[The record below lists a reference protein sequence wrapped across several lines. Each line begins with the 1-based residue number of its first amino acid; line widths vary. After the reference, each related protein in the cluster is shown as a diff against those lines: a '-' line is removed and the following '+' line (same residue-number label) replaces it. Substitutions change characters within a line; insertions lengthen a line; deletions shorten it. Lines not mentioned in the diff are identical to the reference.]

1 MMTSIVKRLAGAA
14 LAAVVCSTVTAQTV
28 SVAKYKNDCR
38 CAISLTFDDGLKEH
52 YTLVAPQLEKYGLR
66 GTFAINASSI
76 KDADDDLALTWNDV
90 RALATRGHEISN
102 HTWSHPDLTKLS
114 HEEMSYQIDHCD
126 SVIYRNTGSF
136 TSTMILPFN
145 AWNDK
150 VLEECMKKH
159 IAVRKEHFP
168 LGQHNN
174 GQTAESIA
182 GWLDKQIEDGTWG
195 VTMSHGIHTG
205 WDQWYEPEVLWRF
218 FSQLNERRD
227 VVWCGTFA
235 EVSAYVVER
244 DALSLEIKRHAESS
258 KGFHLT
264 VIPSLSLNPVRYD
277 QLLTLC
283 IREIP
288 KGVRPLIMQ
297 DGKRID
303 CQRKEDRYIFD
314 IDPYGGEITITSDR
328 RAFLDESLGMEERI
342 DDAISKMTLEEKIAI
357 IHAQSKFSSPG
368 VPRLGIPDLVVNDGP
383 QGVREEIL
391 WDKWDA
397 AGHTNDSCTAYPAL
411 TSLAATWNRDLAY
424 RYGQS
429 IGEEFLQRGKHVA
442 ITPGINI
449 NRHPYCGRNF
459 EYMGEDPY
467 LAGVMAAEAVKGIQ
481 SNGVAACVKHFAMN
495 NQEKDRHKV
504 NVVVSDRALH
514 EIYLEGFRRAIID
527 GGAWTVMAAYN
538 KYRGQFCAHNEYLNK
553 ILKTDWR
560 FDGVLMS
567 DWGGTED
574 TREAIH
580 NGLDLEFGT
589 YTDGLTAGRSNAYDN
604 YYLARPY
611 LQMIKSGE
619 VGTEE
624 LDDKVRRVLRLMFR
638 TSMNRQHG
646 FGSRN
651 SAEHSADAL
660 AIQQEGIVLLKNKG
674 AVLPIDRE
682 RYKRILVV
690 GENADFSHTR
700 YGGSSGVKA
709 RYEIMPIDAIREMV
723 GKNCVVEYQKG
734 YTSDWPRNPQVE
746 DSLMVEAIKAAKD
759 AELIVFI
766 GGHNKYQG
774 QDTESYD
781 RSSSNA
787 PFRQGEL
794 LSELVKNKVPLIL
807 VTMGADLFDMPY
819 IERIPA
825 MLHTWYGGSESG
837 TALAQVLFGE
847 VNPSGKLPVTF
858 YRKASDCGAFV
869 MGEYPGDGENV
880 HYDEDIFVGYRYV
893 EKYGVKPQFSFGHGL
908 SYTNFEY
915 GKASLS
921 RNIIAQDDSIEV
933 KVPIT
938 NIGKRSGKEIVELY
952 VRDEKSTVI
961 RPEKEL
967 KGFDKIELAPG
978 ETKEARFIISVRD
991 LSFYDE
997 RQGCWIAE
1005 PGKFEALIGS
1015 SSDNIKAKAVFELQ

>member
-1 MMTSIVKRLAGAA
+1 MMMLGACSDKISTEIDPNPEPNPEPKPDVEEVVALKKIPFTKGLNLSDWFNVSEAYWFNPDTYTEKDFDQLKSLGIDVVRLPINFPIFMGQAPSYTFNQKM
-14 LAAVVCSTVTAQTV
+14 LTA
-28 SVAKYKNDCR
+28 
-38 CAISLTFDDGLKEH
+38 
-52 YTLVAPQLEKYGLR
+52 
-66 GTFAINASSI
+66 
-76 KDADDDLALTWNDV
+76 
-90 RALATRGHEISN
+90 
-102 HTWSHPDLTKLS
+102 
-114 HEEMSYQIDHCD
+114 
-126 SVIYRNTGSF
+126 
-136 TSTMILPFN
+136 
-145 AWNDK
+145 
-150 VLEECMKKH
+150 
-159 IAVRKEHFP
+159 
-168 LGQHNN
+168 
-174 GQTAESIA
+174 
-182 GWLDKQIEDGTWG
+182 LDKAVEWAAAR
-195 VTMSHGIHTG
+195 GIYVIL
-205 WDQWYEPEVLWRF
+205 DQHSYYGSRVFPE
-218 FSQLNERRD
+218 
-227 VVWCGTFA
+227 G
-235 EVSAYVVER
+235 
-244 DALSLEIKRHAESS
+244 
-258 KGFHLT
+258 
-264 VIPSLSLNPVRYD
+264 
-277 QLLTLC
+277 
-283 IREIP
+283 
-288 KGVRPLIMQ
+288 
-297 DGKRID
+297 
-303 CQRKEDRYIFD
+303 
-314 IDPYGGEITITSDR
+314 YG
-328 RAFLDESLGMEERI
+328 
-342 DDAISKMTLEEKIAI
+342 
-357 IHAQSKFSSPG
+357 
-368 VPRLGIPDLVVNDGP
+368 
-383 QGVREEIL
+383 
-391 WDKWDA
+391 
-397 AGHTNDSCTAYPAL
+397 
-411 TSLAATWNRDLAY
+411 
-424 RYGQS
+424 
-429 IGEEFLQRGKHVA
+429 
-442 ITPGINI
+442 
-449 NRHPYCGRNF
+449 
-459 EYMGEDPY
+459 
-467 LAGVMAAEAVKGIQ
+467 
-481 SNGVAACVKHFAMN
+481 
-495 NQEKDRHKV
+495 
-504 NVVVSDRALH
+504 
-514 EIYLEGFRRAIID
+514 
-527 GGAWTVMAAYN
+527 
-538 KYRGQFCAHNEYLNK
+538 
-553 ILKTDWR
+553 
-560 FDGVLMS
+560 
-567 DWGGTED
+567 
-574 TREAIH
+574 
-580 NGLDLEFGT
+580 
-589 YTDGLTAGRSNAYDN
+589 
-604 YYLARPY
+604 
-611 LQMIKSGE
+611 
-619 VGTEE
+619 EE

-690 GENADFSHTR
+690 GENADFSLTR

-766 GGHNKYQG
+766 GGHNKHPG

-819 IERIPA
+819 IERFPA

-869 MGEYPGDGENV
+869 MGEYPGDGEDV

-952 VRDEKSTVI
+952 VRDEKSTVF